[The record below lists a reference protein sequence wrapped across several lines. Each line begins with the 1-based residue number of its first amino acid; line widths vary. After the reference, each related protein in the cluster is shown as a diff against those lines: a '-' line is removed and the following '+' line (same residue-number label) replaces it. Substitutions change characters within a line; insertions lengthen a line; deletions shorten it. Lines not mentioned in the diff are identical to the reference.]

1 MPGADKPEPR
11 PESVIRT
18 LTTVG
23 GLAFVGWLAFL
34 LRQVALVRRVGPSQF
49 DGVWEQRL
57 EVLSF
62 IVLPPNIVVLVP
74 AAAAAATATWIAGPT
89 QELGLAILLRLIR
102 WSATVLAV
110 IGVLSIVNTLLSDFD
125 SPSRLEDIA
134 LRAGGI
140 LIATAI
146 IVLCRDAGRT
156 APGG

>member
-1 MPGADKPEPR
+1 VPGADKPQPR

-23 GLAFVGWLAFL
+23 GLTFVGWLAFL

-74 AAAAAATATWIAGPT
+74 AAAAAATATWLAGPT
-89 QELGLAILLRLIR
+89 QELGLAILLRLVR

-110 IGVLSIVNTLLSDFD
+110 IGVLSIVKTLLSDFD